1 MTYKT
6 HILTDQSVV
15 VIFSDGSMK
24 PVPVENPMYGKVQ
37 DALYNHKF
45 DLIPNLV
52 DLAIAIREHASG
64 RFMVANGLVF
74 IDNDILPD
82 TLSSRLIDFVENDPP
97 LDTTALERFWDN
109 LKANPSLKSREMLY
123 SFLEHNGIP
132 ITADGCFIAYKRV
145 DNDYLDC
152 YSHKFDNSVGSIVVM
167 DRDKVDAD
175 SSRTCSAGLHVA
187 AYPYAKDFYS
197 NGHLMEVKVNP
208 FDVVAVPDDYNGQK
222 MRVCK
227 YEVVRECDGPRP
239 DSEHLYKYD
248 DSADEDVWDDDDV
261 EDEDWGDNVVN
272 DKEDVVND
280 DDTLDD
286 VLVDPDNR
294 GRVCVPKS
302 MIDALGLSENDP
314 VVAEIYDGEIILYG
328 DKTDSSTKIKTDS
341 STRVYIVDKNHN
353 IRISAY
359 ALDLAG
365 LGHRKMLSVGLD
377 VDADSDKIITIW

>member
-97 LDTTALERFWDN
+97 LDTTALEHFWDN

-145 DNDYLDC
+145 DDDYLDC
-152 YSHKFDNSVGSIVVM
+152 YSHKFDNSVGSVVVM

-175 SSRTCSAGLHVA
+175 SSRTCSTGLHVA

-208 FDVVAVPDDYNGQK
+208 FDVVSVPDDYNGQK

-248 DSADEDVWDDDDV
+248 DSADEDVWDDDVNDDNWDDDV
-261 EDEDWGDNVVN
+261 DDEDWGDNVGNTVIKV
-272 DKEDVVND
+272 DDVV
-280 DDTLDD
+280 
-286 VLVDPDNR
+286 VKPDNR

-314 VVAEIYDGEIILYG
+314 VVAEIGNDEIILYG
-328 DKTDSSTKIKTDS
+328 DKSDSSTKVKTDS
-341 STRVYIVDKNHN
+341 STRVYIVDKDHN

-365 LGHRKMLSVGLD
+365 LGHRKMLNIGLD
-377 VDADSDKIITIW
+377 EDVIIVW